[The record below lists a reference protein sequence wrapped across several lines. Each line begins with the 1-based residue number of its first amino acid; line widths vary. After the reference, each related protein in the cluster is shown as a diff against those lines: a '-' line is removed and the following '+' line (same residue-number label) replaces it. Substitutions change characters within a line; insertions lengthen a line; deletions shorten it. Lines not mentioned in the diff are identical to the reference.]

1 MHAALIQEI
10 KKHSDLTT
18 EEEELI
24 TTAFRYK
31 KVRRNQV
38 LVQPPDIAVYEHFVV
53 SGCLVQYY
61 LDDNGIQHTLL
72 FAPEGWWTTDLPSF
86 LTGQEAKYHIEALED
101 SELLIISKQL
111 LDKLL
116 VKIPS
121 LNNYFRVLYQNA
133 VMAQEERLLNVLS
146 TKVDERYLRF
156 IKKYPQLQN
165 RIPQY
170 LIASYLGVTP
180 EFFSKVKSRIHNQ
193 GS

>member
-10 KKHSDLTT
+10 KKHIDLTT
-18 EEEELI
+18 EDEELI
-24 TTAFRYK
+24 TLAFRHK

-38 LVQPPDIAVYEHFVV
+38 LVQPPDIAMYEHFVV
-53 SGCLVQYY
+53 RGCLVQYY

-86 LTGQEAKYHIEALED
+86 LTGQESKYHIEALED

-116 VKIPS
+116 VKIPA
-121 LNNYFRVLYQNA
+121 LNNFFRVLYQNA

-146 TKVDERYLRF
+146 TKVEERYLRF
-156 IKKYPQLQN
+156 VKKYPQLQN
-165 RIPQY
+165 RLPQY

-180 EFFSKVKSRIHNQ
+180 EFFSKVKARIHK
-193 GS
+193 

>member
-1 MHAALIQEI
+1 MHAVLLQEI
-10 KKHSDLTT
+10 RKHINLTP

-24 TTAFRYK
+24 TTSFRYK
-31 KVRRNQV
+31 KVRRSQL
-38 LVQPPDIAVYEHFVV
+38 LVQPPDFAIYEHFVI

-86 LTGQEAKYHIEALED
+86 LTGQESRYHIEALED

-116 VKIPS
+116 VKIPL
-121 LNNYFRVLYQNA
+121 LNNFFRILYQNA
-133 VMAQEERLLNVLS
+133 IMAQEERLLNVLS
-146 TKVDERYLRF
+146 TRVEERYLRF

-165 RIPQY
+165 RVPQY

-180 EFFSKVKSRIHNQ
+180 EFFSKVKSRIHK
-193 GS
+193 

>member
-10 KKHSDLTT
+10 KKHIDLTT
-18 EEEELI
+18 EDEELI

-31 KVRRNQV
+31 KVKRNQV
-38 LVQPPDIAVYEHFVV
+38 LVQPPDIAMYEHFVV

-86 LTGQEAKYHIEALED
+86 LTGQESKYHIEALED

-116 VKIPS
+116 VKIPL
-121 LNNYFRVLYQNA
+121 LNNFFRVLYQNA

-146 TKVDERYLRF
+146 TKVEERYLRF
-156 IKKYPQLQN
+156 VKKYPQLQN

-180 EFFSKVKSRIHNQ
+180 EFFSKVKSRIHK
-193 GS
+193 

>member
-10 KKHSDLTT
+10 KKHIDLTT

-24 TTAFRYK
+24 TISFRHK

-38 LVQPPDIAVYEHFVV
+38 LVQPPDIAIYEHFVV

-101 SELLIISKQL
+101 SELLIISKQV

-116 VKIPS
+116 LKIPI
-121 LNNYFRVLYQNA
+121 LNNFFRILYQNA
-133 VMAQEERLLNVLS
+133 IMAQEERLLNVLS
-146 TKVDERYLRF
+146 TKVEERYLRF
-156 IKKYPQLQN
+156 VKKYPQLQN
-165 RIPQY
+165 RVPQY

-180 EFFSKVKSRIHNQ
+180 EFFSKVKARIHK
-193 GS
+193 

>member
-10 KKHSDLTT
+10 KKHIDLTT
-18 EEEELI
+18 EDEELI
-24 TTAFRYK
+24 TTAFRFK

-38 LVQPPDIAVYEHFVV
+38 LVQPPDIAIYEHFVV

-86 LTGQEAKYHIEALED
+86 LTAQEAKYHIEALED

-121 LNNYFRVLYQNA
+121 LNNFFRVLYQNA

-146 TKVDERYLRF
+146 TKVEERYLRF
-156 IKKYPQLQN
+156 VKKYPQLQN

-180 EFFSKVKSRIHNQ
+180 EFFSKVKSRIHK
-193 GS
+193 

>member
-10 KKHSDLTT
+10 KKHIDLTT
-18 EEEELI
+18 EDEELI
-24 TTAFRYK
+24 TTAFRHK

-38 LVQPPDIAVYEHFVV
+38 LVQPPDIAVYEHFVI

-86 LTGQEAKYHIEALED
+86 LTGQESKYHIEALED

-121 LNNYFRVLYQNA
+121 LNNFFRVLYQNA

-146 TKVDERYLRF
+146 TKVEERYLRF
-156 IKKYPQLQN
+156 VKKYPQLQN

-180 EFFSKVKSRIHNQ
+180 EFFSKVKARIHK
-193 GS
+193 